1 MKKEQQINAI
11 VLIVCVCLY
20 FFVRWF
26 RQVYGGNDF
35 KFIRYHLSDAIAPI
49 VVLSYSGY
57 LLNIKKHHSIKR
69 IDYILLLCLFCSF
82 VWEFC
87 ARFLYPVSVSD
98 WIDVCSI
105 FIGGVVYWIII
116 NLIKEG

>member
-1 MKKEQQINAI
+1 MKKERRIN
-11 VLIVCVCLY
+11 VLIMLVCICLY

-26 RQVYGGNDF
+26 RRVYDGNAF
-35 KFIRYHLSDAIAPI
+35 RFIQYHLTDMIAPI

-69 IDYILLLCLFCSF
+69 IKHILLLCLFCSF
-82 VWEFC
+82 IWEFC
-87 ARFLYPVSVSD
+87 ARFLHPSSVSD

-105 FIGGVVYWIII
+105 FGGGFVYWIII
-116 NLIKEG
+116 NLSKEE